1 MKIKQTSV
9 ALENKEGRLFELT
22 YLLMRNQIDIR
33 SFFVNEAA
41 EFSGVHMILDKPD
54 LALKVL
60 KEKGYFVREVEVF
73 ALKADDR
80 PGGLLK
86 VLTVLK
92 ENGLNIEYV
101 YGFGEKHEGKA
112 IFVFRIS
119 DIDKAIE
126 VIRSGL
132 VESLDHDKVTGSRAA
147 SSWELVDTL

>member
-9 ALENKEGRLFELT
+9 VLENKEGRLFELT

-41 EFSGVHMILDKPD
+41 EFSGVHMILDKPE

-60 KEKGYFVREVEVF
+60 KEKGYFAHEVDVF
-73 ALKADDR
+73 ALKAEDR

-92 ENGLNIEYV
+92 DNGLNIDYV

-112 IFVFRIS
+112 IFVFRIT
-119 DIDKAIE
+119 DIDKALS
-126 VIRSGL
+126 VIKQGL
-132 VESLDHDKVTGSRAA
+132 VESLDNEKVTGGHKA

>member
-9 ALENKEGRLFELT
+9 VLENKEGMLFELT

-41 EFSGVHMILDKPD
+41 DFSGIHMILDKPE

-60 KEKGYFVREVEVF
+60 KEKGYFVREVDVF

-86 VLTVLK
+86 VLTILK
-92 ENGLNIEYV
+92 DNGLNIDYV

-112 IFVFRIS
+112 IFVFRIT
-119 DIDKAIE
+119 DIDKALS
-126 VIRSGL
+126 VIRQGL
-132 VESLDHDKVTGSRAA
+132 VESLDNDKITGGHKA

>member
-9 ALENKEGRLFELT
+9 VLENREGRLFELT

-33 SFFVNEAA
+33 SFFVSESA
-41 EFSGVHMILDKPD
+41 EWSGVHMILDKPE

-60 KEKGYFVREVEVF
+60 RERGYFVQEVDVF

-86 VLTVLK
+86 VLSALK
-92 ENGLNIEYV
+92 DSGLNIEYV
-101 YGFGEKHEGKA
+101 YGFGEKREGKA

-119 DIDKAIE
+119 DIDKALE
-126 VIRSGL
+126 VIDEGR
-132 VESLDHDKVTGSRAA
+132 VESIDGVEGGRKA
-147 SSWELVDTL
+147 SSWELVDSL